1 MANGTVGNDTL
12 TGPADRGAMRRSG
25 GGDHIFGIA
34 GSNLTFGGAGN
45 DGPAGAVGN
54 DPLCDRGG
62 SDALFGAGRDH
73 RLCGGIEEDLTWE
86 PEPQWLC

>member
-1 MANGTVGNDTL
+1 MVNGTVGNDTL

-25 GGDHIFGIA
+25 GG
-34 GSNLTFGGAGN
+34 AGN
-45 DGPAGAVGN
+45 DGPAGAAGN

-62 SDALFGAGRDH
+62 SDALFGAGGDH
-73 RLCGGIEEDLTWE
+73 RLCGGIEEDLTRE